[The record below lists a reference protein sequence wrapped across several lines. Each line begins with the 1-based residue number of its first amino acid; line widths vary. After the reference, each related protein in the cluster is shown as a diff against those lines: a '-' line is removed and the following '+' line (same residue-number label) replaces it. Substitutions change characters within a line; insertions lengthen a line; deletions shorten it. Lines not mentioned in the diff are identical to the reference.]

1 MYYYTLTHT
10 VTGLGYG
17 PLASRAFP
25 GCASD
30 APSPDDEEVRRD
42 LISALVK
49 ALDPEGKDDP
59 LDPWFAAFRAAV
71 VLQPDRLLR
80 RVVPKDR
87 LGRVAWTALAL
98 QINPRK
104 VSDAL
109 AQEAETWDTEQCDL
123 FNAITD
129 VLENYDV
136 SSFDL

>member
-49 ALDPEGKDDP
+49 ALDPDGKDDP

-80 RVVPKDR
+80 KAVPKDR
-87 LGRVAWTALAL
+87 LGRVAWIALAL

-129 VLENYDV
+129 VLENFDV

>member
-1 MYYYTLTHT
+1 MTTTYTLTHT
-10 VTGLGYG
+10 VTCLGYG
-17 PLASRAFP
+17 PLASRCFP

-30 APSPDDEEVRRD
+30 APSPEDEAVRQD

-49 ALDPEGKDDP
+49 ALDPESWQSY
-59 LDPWFAAFRAAV
+59 PWLAAFRAAV

-80 RVVPKDR
+80 KAVPKDR

-129 VLENYDV
+129 VLENFDV

>member
-80 RVVPKDR
+80 RAVPKDR
-87 LGRVAWTALAL
+87 LGRVAWIALAL

-129 VLENYDV
+129 VLENFDV
-136 SSFDL
+136 SPFDL

>member
-129 VLENYDV
+129 VLENFDV